1 MTAPLRKRST
11 GLVTWQN
18 CVWRPLQ
25 VKAEESVAAL
35 ERENVVL
42 RVQASDSVKRAEEL
56 QQQLSACQ
64 VTPPPPS
71 CSSCRHAQVMLRT
84 ALYIAQRV
92 SRASVVGYMHGS
104 EVRVESLEGA
114 NP

>member
-64 VTPPPPS
+64 VTPPPLL
-71 CSSCRHAQVMLRT
+71 AQAVVMLRSCSGQPYT
-84 ALYIAQRV
+84 
-92 SRASVVGYMHGS
+92 
-104 EVRVESLEGA
+104 
-114 NP
+114 